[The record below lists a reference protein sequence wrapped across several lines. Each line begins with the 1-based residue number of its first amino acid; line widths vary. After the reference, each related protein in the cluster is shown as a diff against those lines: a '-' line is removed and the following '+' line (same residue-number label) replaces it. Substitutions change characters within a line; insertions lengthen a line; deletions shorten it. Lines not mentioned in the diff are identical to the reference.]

1 MLCTF
6 SVRQELNFK
15 VLVNEAAVTRGTSL
29 GSTLFY
35 IYINKLPSA
44 ETVINVTT

>member
-1 MLCTF
+1 MF

-15 VLVNEAAVTRGTSL
+15 VLINEAEVPQGISL